1 MVIGN
6 GLMAQAFYRYMN
18 DDDIFIFASGVSSSK
33 FCTAYD
39 CAREEALLRKSLD
52 KCGDKI
58 LFVYFSSC
66 SIASSNLVSDI
77 YHTHKK
83 KMEEIIQMNAKRYAI
98 FRLPNVVGSVVNLDT
113 LFYYLV
119 DKVKRQEAFE
129 LWVVNLDTLFYYLVD
144 KVKRQEAFELWSG
157 AKRNIIDIDD
167 VVNIVN
173 NIIDDNIFINEITNV
188 ANLNDVT
195 VDEIV
200 YEIAKHLGADVKY
213 SKIEYND
220 NYFIDTTKV
229 HPLFDR
235 LGLNFNANYLERIV
249 KKYCGSLNLIK

>member
-119 DKVKRQEAFE
+119 DKVKRQE
-129 LWVVNLDTLFYYLVD
+129 V
-144 KVKRQEAFELWSG
+144 FELWSG

-229 HPLFDR
+229 HPIIDR
-235 LGLNFNANYLERIV
+235 LGLNFNVNYLERVV
-249 KKYCGSLNLIK
+249 KKYCGSLSLIK

>member
-18 DDDIFIFASGVSSSK
+18 DDNILIFASGVSSSK
-33 FCTAYD
+33 SCTAYD
-39 CAREEALLRKSLD
+39 CAREEVLLRKSLD
-52 KCGDKI
+52 KCDGKI

-66 SIASSNLVSDI
+66 SIASSNLSGDT

-83 KMEEIIQMNAKRYAI
+83 KMEEIIQMNAKRYTI

-119 DKVKRQEAFE
+119 DKVKKQ
-129 LWVVNLDTLFYYLVD
+129 
-144 KVKRQEAFELWSG
+144 KAFELWSG
-157 AKRNIIDIDD
+157 AKRNVMDIDD
-167 VVNIVN
+167 VVSVVN
-173 NIIDDNIFINEITNV
+173 NIIDDDIFINETTNI

-200 YEIAKHLGADVKY
+200 HEIAKYLGVDVKY
-213 SKIEYND
+213 SKIEHND

-229 HPLFDR
+229 QPIIDR
-235 LGLNFNANYLERIV
+235 LGLNLNANHLERII
-249 KKYCGSLNLIK
+249 KKYCGNLNLIK

>member
-6 GLMAQAFYRYMN
+6 GLMAQAFYRHMN
-18 DDDIFIFASGVSSSK
+18 DDNILIFASGVSSSK

-83 KMEEIIQMNAKRYAI
+83 KMEEIIQMNSKRYAI

-119 DKVKRQEAFE
+119 DKVKRQE
-129 LWVVNLDTLFYYLVD
+129 V
-144 KVKRQEAFELWSG
+144 FELWSG

-229 HPLFDR
+229 HPIIDR
-235 LGLNFNANYLERIV
+235 LGLNFNVNYLERVV
-249 KKYCGSLNLIK
+249 KKYCGSLSLIK

>member
-129 LWVVNLDTLFYYLVD
+129 LW
-144 KVKRQEAFELWSG
+144 SG

-229 HPLFDR
+229 HPIIDR
-235 LGLNFNANYLERIV
+235 LGLNFNVNYLERVV
-249 KKYCGSLNLIK
+249 KKYCGSLSLIK

>member
-6 GLMAQAFYRYMN
+6 GLMAQAFYRHMN
-18 DDDIFIFASGVSSSK
+18 DDNILIFASGVSSSK

-98 FRLPNVVGSVVNLDT
+98 FRLPNVVGS
-113 LFYYLV
+113 
-119 DKVKRQEAFE
+119 
-129 LWVVNLDTLFYYLVD
+129 VVNLDTLFYYLVD

>member
-6 GLMAQAFYRYMN
+6 GLMAQAFYRHMN
-18 DDDIFIFASGVSSSK
+18 DDNILIFASGVSSSK

-52 KCGDKI
+52 KCDDNI

-98 FRLPNVVGSVVNLDT
+98 FRLPNVVGRVVNLDT

-119 DKVKRQEAFE
+119 DKVKRQE
-129 LWVVNLDTLFYYLVD
+129 V
-144 KVKRQEAFELWSG
+144 FELWSG

>member
-6 GLMAQAFYRYMN
+6 GLMAQAFYRYKN
-18 DDDIFIFASGVSSSK
+18 DDNILIFASGVSSSK
-33 FCTAYD
+33 CCTAYD
-39 CAREEALLRKSLD
+39 CAREEGLLRKTLD
-52 KCGDKI
+52 KCNDKI

-66 SIASSNLVSDI
+66 SIASSNLASDI

-83 KMEEIIQMNAKRYAI
+83 KMEEIIQINAKRYAI
-98 FRLPNVVGSVVNLDT
+98 FRLPNVVGD
-113 LFYYLV
+113 
-119 DKVKRQEAFE
+119 
-129 LWVVNLDTLFYYLVD
+129 VVNLDTLFYYLVD

-188 ANLNDVT
+188 ANLHNVT

-200 YEIAKHLGADVKY
+200 YEIAKHLGVDVNFL
-213 SKIEYND
+213 KIEYND

-229 HPLFDR
+229 HSIINR
-235 LGLNFNANYLERIV
+235 LGVNFDSNYLERV
-249 KKYCGSLNLIK
+249 VRKYSGSL

>member
-6 GLMAQAFYRYMN
+6 GLMAQAFYRHMN
-18 DDDIFIFASGVSSSK
+18 DDNILIFASGVSSSK

-98 FRLPNVVGSVVNLDT
+98 FRLPNVVGRVVNLDT

-119 DKVKRQEAFE
+119 DKVKRQE
-129 LWVVNLDTLFYYLVD
+129 V
-144 KVKRQEAFELWSG
+144 FELWSG

>member
-129 LWVVNLDTLFYYLVD
+129 LW
-144 KVKRQEAFELWSG
+144 SG

>member
-119 DKVKRQEAFE
+119 DKVKRQE
-129 LWVVNLDTLFYYLVD
+129 V
-144 KVKRQEAFELWSG
+144 FELWSG

>member
-129 LWVVNLDTLFYYLVD
+129 LW
-144 KVKRQEAFELWSG
+144 SG

-229 HPLFDR
+229 HPIIDR

>member
-119 DKVKRQEAFE
+119 DKVK
-129 LWVVNLDTLFYYLVD
+129 
-144 KVKRQEAFELWSG
+144 KQEAFELWSG

-200 YEIAKHLGADVKY
+200 YEIAKHLGVDVQY

-229 HPLFDR
+229 HPIFDR
-235 LGLNFNANYLERIV
+235 LGLNFNANYLERVVI
-249 KKYCGSLNLIK
+249 KYCGNLNLIN

>member
-6 GLMAQAFYRYMN
+6 GLMAQAFYRHMN
-18 DDDIFIFASGVSSSK
+18 DDNILIFASGVSSSK

-119 DKVKRQEAFE
+119 DKVK
-129 LWVVNLDTLFYYLVD
+129 
-144 KVKRQEAFELWSG
+144 KQEAFELWSG

-229 HPLFDR
+229 HPIIDR
-235 LGLNFNANYLERIV
+235 LGLNFNVNYLERVV
-249 KKYCGSLNLIK
+249 KKYCGSLSLIK

>member
-98 FRLPNVVGSVVNLDT
+98 FRLPNVVG
-113 LFYYLV
+113 
-119 DKVKRQEAFE
+119 R
-129 LWVVNLDTLFYYLVD
+129 VVNLDTLFYYLVD

>member
-6 GLMAQAFYRYMN
+6 GLMAQAFYRHMN
-18 DDDIFIFASGVSSSK
+18 DDNILIFASGVSSSK

-129 LWVVNLDTLFYYLVD
+129 LW
-144 KVKRQEAFELWSG
+144 SG

-229 HPLFDR
+229 HPIIDR
-235 LGLNFNANYLERIV
+235 LGLNFNVNYLERVV
-249 KKYCGSLNLIK
+249 KKYCGSLSLIK

>member
-18 DDDIFIFASGVSSSK
+18 DDNILIFASGVSSSK

-39 CAREEALLRKSLD
+39 CSREEALLRKSLD

-66 SIASSNLVSDI
+66 SIASSNLVNDL

-83 KMEEIIQMNAKRYAI
+83 KMEGIIQMNTKRYAI
-98 FRLPNVVGSVVNLDT
+98 FRLPNVVGS
-113 LFYYLV
+113 FG
-119 DKVKRQEAFE
+119 
-129 LWVVNLDTLFYYLVD
+129 NLDTLFYYLVD

-157 AKRNIIDIDD
+157 AKRNIIDIED

-188 ANLNDVT
+188 ANLKDVT

-200 YEIAKHLGADVKY
+200 YEIAKHLGVDVNY

-229 HPLFDR
+229 HSIIDR
-235 LGLNFNANYLERIV
+235 MGLNFNANYLERVV
-249 KKYCGSLNLIK
+249 KKYCGSLKLIN

>member
-6 GLMAQAFYRYMN
+6 GLMAQAFYRHMN
-18 DDDIFIFASGVSSSK
+18 DDNILIFASGVSSSK

-119 DKVKRQEAFE
+119 DKVKRQE
-129 LWVVNLDTLFYYLVD
+129 V
-144 KVKRQEAFELWSG
+144 FELWSG

-229 HPLFDR
+229 HPIIDR
-235 LGLNFNANYLERIV
+235 LGLNFNVNYLERVV
-249 KKYCGSLNLIK
+249 KKYCGSLSLIK

>member
-129 LWVVNLDTLFYYLVD
+129 LW
-144 KVKRQEAFELWSG
+144 SG

-167 VVNIVN
+167 VVNMVN

>member
-18 DDDIFIFASGVSSSK
+18 DDNILIFASGVSSSK

-39 CAREEALLRKSLD
+39 CSREEALLRKSLD

-66 SIASSNLVSDI
+66 SIASSNLVNDL

-83 KMEEIIQMNAKRYAI
+83 KMEGIIQMNTKRYAI
-98 FRLPNVVGSVVNLDT
+98 FRLPNVVGSFGNLDT

-119 DKVKRQEAFE
+119 DKVKRQEE
-129 LWVVNLDTLFYYLVD
+129 
-144 KVKRQEAFELWSG
+144 FELWSG
-157 AKRNIIDIDD
+157 AKRNIIDIED

-188 ANLNDVT
+188 ANLKDVT

-200 YEIAKHLGADVKY
+200 YEIAKHLGVDVNY

-229 HPLFDR
+229 HSIIDR
-235 LGLNFNANYLERIV
+235 MGLNFNANYLERVV
-249 KKYCGSLNLIK
+249 KKYCGSLKLIN